1 MTAYEPMPPIHERVT
16 VVGIDPSLRA
26 TGVAGVGGMR
36 TIRTDG
42 SDKDSLRTRAVRL
55 HNACADILT
64 AIYDVSRDAR
74 KGADL
79 LVVIEA
85 PYAIGQGKGL
95 DRAGLWWLVV
105 DALDGEEGTDVVQ
118 VSTNQRMQYA
128 TGKGSA
134 DKDVVMLD
142 AARRYPDAGF
152 TNNNEADAF
161 ILRAMGC
168 DALGAPLAPVPARHR
183 EVLKRITWPDYIDLE
198 QP

>member
-1 MTAYEPMPPIHERVT
+1 MTYTGVGPGP
-16 VVGIDPSLRA
+16 VVIGIDPSLRA
-26 TGVAGVGGMR
+26 TGVAGPGGCR
-36 TIRTDG
+36 TIRSEG
-42 SDKDSLRTRAVRL
+42 HDKDPLRTRAVRL
-55 HNACADILT
+55 HNTCADILG
-64 AIYDVSRDAR
+64 AIYEVTRAAPPGSDR
-74 KGADL
+74 

-85 PYAIGQGKGL
+85 PFAIGQGKGL

-105 DALDGEEGTDVVQ
+105 DALDGETGTDVVQ

-134 DKDVVMLD
+134 DKDVVML
-142 AARRYPDAGF
+142 AAAKRYPDAGF

-183 EVLKRITWPDYIDLE
+183 EVLARITWPDYIDIE
-198 QP
+198 GTP